1 MTRKQQLH
9 RWLAVSLFWFATLA
23 QAETER
29 PAAKINAFQRYLIYP
44 HVDKGLSLLKRQDY
58 PKAIEEFKQVRSW
71 APKSPQ
77 TAIYLANAYSLN
89 GNYALAAEV
98 LEEQLEFTPDNQEV
112 LLSLDHASELSSH
125 YQLIAAESLPPDS
138 QELKAYLT
146 QSNPHFYNAFDEYS
160 WLTLL
165 AKTFPT
171 DPQRIAKYTPRYSQN
186 QIYQIE
192 FVLKAALQN
201 HNHQFAKN
209 YLSSISNQLKKDPA
223 LLERLSYQLASEDGD
238 SEAINLLLHAYPF
251 AGMNSATQAMLL
263 ERLVILVSKNPNLIT
278 KQEKVRLATPLN
290 SPELR
295 SIQAN
300 LFASLKDCPAVRS
313 VLGDF
318 SESHTEAD
326 WRLLGQCYQDVA
338 PGLAEYAYQNAMTMN
353 PSVDNTR
360 AFAYQAFAN
369 KNYPEALNAWRSI
382 PLNALSPADLESAA
396 LTAVTAKDLP
406 LAIEWL
412 SQFEMIQGKPDAL
425 YWWLKAQ
432 TVVNEDPELAAQY
445 LRQAIALKPAVDYYS
460 QLANI
465 EESLERPQIAIEL
478 LQKALVLDPS
488 NINTQASLAF
498 ANYQVGNIAESRKLL
513 DSAFKLNP
521 DNPQVIEQLAYANQ
535 RLGNNKDSQY
545 FSELAIDNIDQKDST
560 DLTPALEAKL
570 FGLRR
575 MHEDLGRRWTLTL
588 DATGGNQVS
597 AVPYSA
603 QPGLSARSYSQA
615 EFAYRLGNPAI
626 DDGKTLSAYSRIFAG
641 SGSQNSA
648 VPIYAPMIAAG
659 LRWKPFSNQAINLAV
674 EEQTP
679 LDKSSYSTTTAMFR
693 ASASFFNS
701 GKYSDD
707 WHPNGAGWNAQNL
720 YIDAAHYM
728 TTGLNSL
735 TADYRI
741 SRHHKIAQGQTIEPY
756 THLQW
761 NELNNQVNK
770 DLRIGLGVRWNL
782 WGGQSHYDAYPHKA
796 SLGLE
801 FQHAFTTYL
810 NERQAVF
817 LTFGGKW

>member
-1 MTRKQQLH
+1 MSRKNQLQL
-9 RWLAVSLFWFATLA
+9 WLIASLFWTATLA
-23 QAETER
+23 QAGS
-29 PAAKINAFQRYLIYP
+29 AGININSLQRFVIYP
-44 HVDKGLSLLKRQDY
+44 HIEKGLSLLKRQDFER
-58 PKAIEEFKQVRSW
+58 AIEEFKQVRSW

-89 GNYALAAEV
+89 GNYTLAAEV
-98 LEEQLEFTPDNQEV
+98 LEGQLEFTPDNQDV
-112 LLSLDHASELSSH
+112 LTSLSHASELSSH
-125 YQLIAAESLPPDS
+125 YQLIAAESLPPGS
-138 QELKAYLT
+138 QKLIAYLN
-146 QSNPHFYNAFDEYS
+146 QSKPHFYNAFDEYS

-165 AKTFPT
+165 ARTFHT
-171 DPQRIAKYTPRYSQN
+171 DPQRIAEYTPRYSQN

-201 HNHQFAKN
+201 HNHVFAKR

-223 LLERLSYQLASEDGD
+223 LLEHLSYQLASENGD
-238 SEAINLLLHAYPF
+238 SEAISLLLHAYPF
-251 AGMNSATQAMLL
+251 AGMNSATQLKLL
-263 ERLVILVSKNPNLIT
+263 ERLAILVSKNPNLMT
-278 KQEKVRLATPLN
+278 AQEKVILATPLN

-295 SIQAN
+295 SIQAS

-313 VLGDF
+313 VLGNF
-318 SESHTEAD
+318 SESHTETD

-369 KNYPEALNAWRSI
+369 KNFQQSLNAWRSI

-396 LTAVTAKDLP
+396 LTAVTAKN
-406 LAIEWL
+406 LALAVEWL
-412 SQFEMIQGKPDAL
+412 AQFDTIKGKPDSL
-425 YWWLKAQ
+425 YWWLRAQ
-432 TVVNEDPELAAQY
+432 IVINENPQLAAQY
-445 LRQAIALKPAVDYYS
+445 LRQAIALKPTVDYYS

-465 EESLERPQIAIEL
+465 EEGLERPQIAIEL
-478 LQKALVLDPS
+478 LQKALALDPN

-498 ANYQVGNIAESRKLL
+498 ANYQVGNIAESRELL
-513 DSAFKLNP
+513 NRAYKLNP
-521 DNPQVIEQLAYANQ
+521 DNPKVIEQLAYANQ
-535 RLGNNKDSQY
+535 RLGYNEDSRY
-545 FSELAIDNIDQKDST
+545 FSALAIDNIDQKDVT
-560 DLTPALEAKL
+560 DVTPAIQDKL

-575 MHEDLGRRWTLTL
+575 MHEDLGRRWTLSL

-597 AVPYSA
+597 AVPYSS

-615 EFAYRLGNPAI
+615 EIAYRLGNPAI
-626 DDGKTLSAYSRIFAG
+626 DDGKTFSVYSRIFAG

-659 LRWKPFSNQAINLAV
+659 FRWKPFTNQAINLAV

-679 LDKSSYSTTTAMFR
+679 LDKTSYSQTSAMLR
-693 ASASFFNS
+693 ASASFFNT
-701 GKYSDD
+701 GKYSDE

-720 YIDAAHYM
+720 YLDAAHYM
-728 TTGLNSL
+728 TSGLSSL

-756 THLQW
+756 THLQL

-770 DLRIGLGVRWNL
+770 DLRIGLGVRWN
-782 WGGQSHYDAYPHKA
+782 WWSGQSRYDAYPHKS
-796 SLGLE
+796 SLGIE